1 MTVLYGDED
10 AFGGEWNAWGYEM
23 TIKLKGRIIMSYDL
37 MVFEKTKAPAAKKA
51 FMAWY
56 EKQVEW
62 GEEHDY
68 NTISVSSPPLQSWF
82 MEMIETFPPM
92 NGEYAPASELLDED
106 ENLESHMADYSIGH
120 DIIYAAFSWS
130 VADEAY
136 EQMRLLAQ
144 KHQVGFF
151 DVSADDGDVILPDG
165 TMIV

>member
-1 MTVLYGDED
+1 M
-10 AFGGEWNAWGYEM
+10 
-23 TIKLKGRIIMSYDL
+23 KGMIVVSYDL
-37 MVFEKTKAPAAKKA
+37 MIFEKTKAPTTKKIL
-51 FMAWY
+51 WY
-56 EKQVEW
+56 EKRVNW

-68 NTISVSSPPLQSWF
+68 NTISVSSPSLQSWF